1 MTRQGFSLIELI
13 LVIVL
18 AAILG
23 IPTGMLITE
32 QIRLS
37 LRARDA
43 SMAISLARMELA
55 RLDGLN
61 NFCHADLNAPSST
74 TIASY
79 AGQPFTLFR
88 NVVCQ
93 FGNCASNCLI
103 APINANNGVKRIDI
117 TVARNGTTEVIAT
130 VQAYKTEYVL
140 NGP

>member
-1 MTRQGFSLIELI
+1 MSRRGFSLVELI

-18 AAILG
+18 SAILG
-23 IPTGMLITE
+23 IPVAMLISE

-43 SMAISLARMELA
+43 SMAMSLARMELE
-55 RLDGLN
+55 RLESLN
-61 NFCHADLNAPSST
+61 NFCHTDLNVGST
-74 TIASY
+74 TIVSY

-88 NVVCQ
+88 NVACQ
-93 FGNCASNCLI
+93 FGNCASNC
-103 APINANNGVKRIDI
+103 ATTGNANNGVKRIDI
-117 TVARNGTTEVIAT
+117 TVARNGTTEVVAT